1 MGGEKEAHA
10 KTWFETD
17 TVDAWRDQRMYKLL
31 DPIIDADKDAK
42 WLTVGDG
49 RYGKD
54 GNYIQQKGCD
64 VLVTESYRL
73 SGVQWIIM
81 HIILTSANY
90 IIHGRLFTAEMEIGI
105 NTDFHHSEQF

>member
-17 TVDAWRDQRMYKLL
+17 TVNAWRHQRMYKLL
-31 DPIIDADKDAK
+31 DPIIDADKNAQ

-54 GNYIQQKGCD
+54 GNYIQQRGCD
-64 VLVTESYRL
+64 VLVTDLYLVVKGIYFYFVFVYPFFHLRL
-73 SGVQWIIM
+73 SGF
-81 HIILTSANY
+81 S
-90 IIHGRLFTAEMEIGI
+90 G
-105 NTDFHHSEQF
+105 